1 MRFLVFIF
9 AAICLLTVVT
19 AYSTQNRE
27 AMERDYSDSDA
38 AEMVVIRYRRG
49 KLEEK
54 VEDKTEEDTAQKPW
68 SEKPWSEIFRI

>member
-38 AEMVVIRYRRG
+38 AEMVRMRYRRG
-49 KLEEK
+49 QSEEK
-54 VEDKTEEDTAQKPW
+54 VENKPEKNPEKKVW